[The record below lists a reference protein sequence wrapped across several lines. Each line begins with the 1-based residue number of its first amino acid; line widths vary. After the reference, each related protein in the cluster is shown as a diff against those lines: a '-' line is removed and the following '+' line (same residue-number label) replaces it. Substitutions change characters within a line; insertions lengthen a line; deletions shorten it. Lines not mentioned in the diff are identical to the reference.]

1 MRLKTSF
8 LPVLAAALALSAP
21 AGRLLAQTAPA
32 PSPESA
38 TPSPEPSPDKEDG
51 LLNDLQPSE
60 TSTPDPDYLAPSAR
74 AAQESAVPKAPT
86 SSTPP
91 SMTTPAPTTPA
102 ATTASET
109 QTSAPQEAGTLS
121 GEAVK
126 TIPNMPPVPNPAN
139 IYSEASGPEKMS
151 PAVAGQPARVYVPNL
166 RGNSVSVID
175 PATDKVIDTFKVG
188 RSPQHVVPSWD
199 LKTLWVTNNSEGH
212 TDGSL
217 TPIDPVTGKPGKAIS
232 VDDPYNMY
240 FTPDGRDAIVV
251 AEAHRRLDFRDPH
264 TMALKASVE
273 APQCEG
279 INHAAFSA
287 DGSYALFTC
296 EFGRYVAKVDTLN
309 RKLVGMLKL
318 SKGGMPQDVIAAP
331 DGHKFYVADM
341 HADGVFVLDGDGLKE
356 TGFIHT
362 GPGTHGLYM
371 SRDATKLYAANR
383 GSHKVHG
390 PRHSK
395 GSVAVIDLATDKVVA
410 IWPIPGGGSPDM
422 GNVSPDGKHL
432 WLSGRFDDVVYDIN
446 TQTGEM
452 KKIPVG
458 AEPHGLTVWPQPGR
472 YSIGHTGI
480 MR

>member
-1 MRLKTSF
+1 MKTLKKPFMTAVLKPQPFRLA
-8 LPVLAAALALSAP
+8 LLAAGALLGLATAGAQAQDVPPEAGSGSAEAP
-21 AGRLLAQTAPA
+21 AASSPADVSSVISPTIANEAAPDASSTGATGVAPKESQEAAPA
-32 PSPESA
+32 VSQA
-38 TPSPEPSPDKEDG
+38 
-51 LLNDLQPSE
+51 
-60 TSTPDPDYLAPSAR
+60 AP
-74 AAQESAVPKAPT
+74 
-86 SSTPP
+86 
-91 SMTTPAPTTPA
+91 
-102 ATTASET
+102 AS
-109 QTSAPQEAGTLS
+109 QVQ
-121 GEAVK
+121 
-126 TIPNMPPVPNPAN
+126 TIPDMPPVIDARN

-151 PAVAGQPARVYVPNL
+151 PTVANHLTRIYVPNL

-175 PATDKVIDTFKVG
+175 PATDKVVDTFKVG

-212 TDGSL
+212 ADGSL
-217 TPIDPVTGKPGKAIS
+217 TPIDPVTGKPGKAID

-240 FTPDGRDAIVV
+240 FTPDGHEAIVV
-251 AEAHRRLDFRDPH
+251 AEAKRRLDFRDPH
-264 TMALKASVE
+264 TMALHQSVE
-273 APQCEG
+273 VPKCEG

-296 EFGRYVAKVDTLN
+296 EFGRYMAKVDTVN
-309 RKLVGMLKL
+309 HKLLGMLKL

-341 HADGVFVLDGDGLKE
+341 HADGVFTIDGDKFKE
-356 TGFIHT
+356 TGFIPT
-362 GPGTHGLYM
+362 GVGTHGLYTN
-371 SRDATKLYAANR
+371 RDATRLYVANR
-383 GSHKVHG
+383 GSHMVHG

-395 GSVAVIDLATDKVVA
+395 AGGVTVIDLATDKV
-410 IWPIPGGGSPDM
+410 ITTWPIPGGGSPDM
-422 GNVSPDGKHL
+422 GNVTPDGKHL

-452 KKIPVG
+452 KKVPVG